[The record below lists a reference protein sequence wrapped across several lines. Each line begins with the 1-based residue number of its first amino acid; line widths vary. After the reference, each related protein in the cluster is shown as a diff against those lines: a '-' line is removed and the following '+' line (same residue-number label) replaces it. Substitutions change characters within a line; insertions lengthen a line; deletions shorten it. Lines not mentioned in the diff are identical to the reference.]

1 MSTFDF
7 RDGEAAGP
15 NREELLQLAIR
26 AAQAG
31 NRDSARVL
39 FRQILDEDRRNE
51 RAMLWM
57 AKLATTKAERRQW
70 LNRVLV
76 VNPHQPVAK
85 DALRRMDYK
94 SKARDN
100 RVLVIFGFI
109 AALLVIAGVVSV
121 IIILST
127 R

>member
-1 MSTFDF
+1 MSTLDF
-7 RDGEAAGP
+7 RDSETHSP

-26 AAQAG
+26 AARNG
-31 NRDSARVL
+31 NRESARVM
-39 FRQILDEDRRNE
+39 FRQILEEDRRNE

-57 AKLATTKAERRQW
+57 AKLATSKAERRQW

-76 VNPHQPVAK
+76 VNPHQQIAK
-85 DALRRMDYK
+85 EALRRMDYK
-94 SKARDN
+94 NKAHDN

-109 AALLVIAGVVSV
+109 AALLVIVGVISV
-121 IIILST
+121 IVILSM